1 MNYLD
6 LSKQNKPIE
15 KEIIKAAKRIMGSSN
30 FILGKS
36 VSDFENKIAAFLGTK
51 YAVGLNSGS
60 DALFLALKVLGIK
73 KGDEVITTPFTMMAT
88 IEAIRRCEATPVFAD
103 IEPESCNIDA
113 KEIIKKITKKTKA
126 ILPVHLFGY
135 SAEMDIIK
143 RTAKKYNLFLVED
156 VAQAIGAKY
165 KSKMVGSFGDAGCLS
180 FFPTKN
186 LGGYGDGG
194 AIVTNNKEL
203 YDMVK
208 IMRAHGAKEKYIHEY
223 FGINSRLDSLQAVI
237 LNVKLKYL
245 PLWNKER
252 RKKAEIYRKNL
263 DGVGDLVL
271 PHDNNNRY
279 HVYHQFTLHTKK
291 RDKLRNFL
299 TKNNIPTQVYYPLP
313 SHLQPI
319 LRDLGYKK
327 GDMPNAEKAVDTV
340 LSLPLYPGMP
350 LRDQKKIIDKIIEFY
365 N

>member
-135 SAEMDIIK
+135 SA
-143 RTAKKYNLFLVED
+143 
-156 VAQAIGAKY
+156 
-165 KSKMVGSFGDAGCLS
+165 
-180 FFPTKN
+180 
-186 LGGYGDGG
+186 
-194 AIVTNNKEL
+194 
-203 YDMVK
+203 
-208 IMRAHGAKEKYIHEY
+208 
-223 FGINSRLDSLQAVI
+223 FGIS
-237 LNVKLKYL
+237 
-245 PLWNKER
+245 P
-252 RKKAEIYRKNL
+252 
-263 DGVGDLVL
+263 
-271 PHDNNNRY
+271 
-279 HVYHQFTLHTKK
+279 
-291 RDKLRNFL
+291 FL
-299 TKNNIPTQVYYPLP
+299 
-313 SHLQPI
+313 
-319 LRDLGYKK
+319 
-327 GDMPNAEKAVDTV
+327 
-340 LSLPLYPGMP
+340 
-350 LRDQKKIIDKIIEFY
+350 
-365 N
+365 